1 MSELSEVKP
10 KKKDLNLK
18 FFCVF
23 SEEDRSFSDTIKQV
37 FQDYLKSNLKQNG

>member
-1 MSELSEVKP
+1 MNDSKEAKQKKREL
-10 KKKDLNLK
+10 DLK

-37 FQDYLKSNLKQNG
+37 FQDYLRSNLKQHG